1 MAVLS
6 DAQRSEPAS
15 QRRNGL
21 HPVWHL
27 VIAVL
32 VLALLQGFVV
42 KLYAIPSESMEPTL
56 QSSDRILVNRIAYVG
71 AKPEPGDIVVFHAD
85 ETWGSNPSEGD
96 SAIKYALKWVGSI
109 VGIGPGVEHTVV
121 KRVIAV
127 GGQTIECCSE
137 EGAVLVD
144 GVPLPPTP
152 GADFP
157 FTAGA
162 IDCESAPAS
171 TRCFPPLI
179 VPSGMLVVA
188 GDNRLTSKD
197 SLTQCRVAE
206 AIQDCLLTVNPEDV
220 VGEAIFIVTPF
231 GRFGA
236 L

>member
-1 MAVLS
+1 MAEWP
-6 DAQRSEPAS
+6 DTQGSEPS
-15 QRRNGL
+15 PRRRKGL
-21 HPVWHL
+21 HPLWHL

-56 QSSDRILVNRIAYVG
+56 QSSDRILVNRLAYLG
-71 AKPEPGDIVVFHAD
+71 AEPEPGDIVVFHAD
-85 ETWGSNPSEGD
+85 ETWGSTPSEGD
-96 SAIKYALKWVGSI
+96 SPIKHALKWVGSL

-127 GGQTIECCSE
+127 GGQTIECCSAG
-137 EGAVLVD
+137 GAILVD
-144 GVPLPPTP
+144 GVPIPPTP
-152 GADFP
+152 GTDFP

-162 IDCESAPAS
+162 LDCESAPAS
-171 TRCFPPLI
+171 PRCFPPLI
-179 VPSGMLVVA
+179 VPNGMLVVA
-188 GDNRLTSKD
+188 GDNRLNSKD

-206 AIQDCLLTVNPEDV
+206 ATQACLLTVKPEDV
-220 VGEAIFIVTPF
+220 VGEVIFIVTPF